1 MTLSPAFS
9 DFPNS
14 SGSNSGVSAASGFA
28 HDRATAASMGLLP
41 TIPTTEPNTTPSSQ
55 REPVKDRRAAN
66 RSGQPGRAGVE
77 RRQFGSSHSG
87 LSAEGRDLA
96 SAIDAYKL
104 KHHRRYITCD
114 EMLVVLRSLGYEKPS
129 TASE

>member
-1 MTLSPAFS
+1 
-9 DFPNS
+9 
-14 SGSNSGVSAASGFA
+14 
-28 HDRATAASMGLLP
+28 MGLLP
-41 TIPTTEPNTTPSSQ
+41 TIPESTNSTQPSS
-55 REPVKDRRAAN
+55 EPGPLRDRRSSG
-66 RSGQPGRAGVE
+66 RSGAAGRAGVE

-114 EMLVVLRSLGYEKPS
+114 EMLVVLRSLGYEKS
-129 TASE
+129 SAVSD